1 MGAVYVFVGVA
12 FIVGLLCASL
22 YHNIRDRLKRRGEPE
37 PGGALTQVIQRLD
50 RIHRPDELGA
60 ALLDEL
66 ATRLRCKAL
75 ALYIRDDV
83 DFYLNARHGIDD
95 IRAEQL
101 RARLEAD
108 SSLAAPS
115 PQAARVVRLA
125 DGTEHALVA
134 LVHGR
139 QTGVVAVS
147 PLKAVGRNTSRR
159 LVEAAGGYALSRLD
173 AIRLGQALKEAA
185 TRDTVTRLHNQRY
198 FLELFELEFNRSQ
211 RYQRAL
217 SVLLC
222 GVKDL
227 ATLNA
232 REGSQTG
239 DVILRQIA
247 NAFRGSLRYFDVVGR
262 YESDTL
268 AVLLPEADRDV
279 ATGVAAR
286 LLLAAGAETGIE
298 TLGMSIGVAS
308 MGDPGVDYIMLLNA
322 AKDALHQAMEE
333 GGNRVCLSP
342 I

>member
-22 YHNIRDRLKRRGEPE
+22 YHNIRNRLKHRGEPE
-37 PGGALTQVIQRLD
+37 SGGALTEVIQRLD
-50 RIHRPDELGA
+50 RIHRPGELGA

-66 ATRLRCKAL
+66 AARLQCKAL

-83 DFYLNARHGIDD
+83 DFHLNAGHRIDD
-95 IRAEQL
+95 VQAEQL
-101 RARLEAD
+101 RARLESD

-115 PQAARVVRLA
+115 PRAARVVRL
-125 DGTEHALVA
+125 DDRSEYALVA
-134 LVHGR
+134 FVHGR
-139 QTGVVAVS
+139 QTGVVTIS
-147 PLKAVGRNTSRR
+147 PIKAVAHEAPRR
-159 LVEAAGGYALSRLD
+159 LVEAAGGYALARLET
-173 AIRLGQALKEAA
+173 IRLGQALKEAA

-227 ATLNA
+227 AALNA
-232 REGSQTG
+232 REGSETG

-247 NAFRGSLRYFDVVGR
+247 NAFRDSLRYFDVVGR

-279 ATGVAAR
+279 ATGVATR

-298 TLGMSIGVAS
+298 NLGMSIGVAC
-308 MGDPGVDYIMLLNA
+308 MGDPGIDYTMLLNA
-322 AKDALHQAMEE
+322 ARDALHQAMEE

-342 I
+342 L